1 MMHLDDTALCFSRH
15 MGLYAI
21 EPLWLAGALQAIKIG
36 LWKPE
41 AAAPLSRGTGN
52 LYAQSGEGVAVIRI
66 SDGITKGPSKF
77 GGTSTIITRQAL
89 RAAVQAEDIRSILLA
104 VYSPGGQVDGVSDL
118 ADEILKT
125 CQSKPV
131 VAYIED
137 LGASAAYWIAS
148 QAQRITANRTA
159 HIGSIGVFAV
169 LTDLSGLAEREG
181 VSVRLIST
189 GPYKGLGAPGTPVTP
204 ALVDEVQS
212 HVDAIGAFFFQAV
225 QQGRKLSS
233 SRLAAVTDGRLWLA
247 SEAQQLGLIDGIESF
262 DEALAAAAL
271 LRPVRRAAVH
281 RAQALRS
288 AWEDIVEEPVAS

>member
-15 MGLYAI
+15 MGLWCI
-21 EPLWLAGALQAIKIG
+21 EPLWLAQALQAVQRG
-36 LWKPE
+36 LW
-41 AAAPLSRGTGN
+41 PLQAVEPLTRSTGA
-52 LYAQSGEGVAVIRI
+52 LYAQSANGVAVIRI
-66 SDGITKGPSKF
+66 QDQIQKGQSKF
-77 GGTSTIITRQAL
+77 GGTSTIVTKIALRQAV
-89 RAAVQAEDIRSILLA
+89 AADDIKSVLLA

-125 CQSKPV
+125 RQSKPV
-131 VAYIED
+131 SAYIED